1 MAAGPQAD
9 GGIDFIGRDEQ
20 EQVLEWP
27 AVLSLVEESD
37 AAWARGE
44 ASLFPTLREAVP
56 GGRRASCGS
65 WPARGVLGVK
75 VSGFFVANPQR
86 GLDSHQ
92 SVIVLLDGE
101 SGRTRAIVD
110 GNHVTWLR
118 TAMAGLA
125 ATCAL
130 ARPDA
135 RRVLIVGNGQQAEA
149 QARAHAWGLAEREPE
164 SDSVHAPRDDAAGS
178 KAARFAERLRAVGV
192 DTTPV
197 PDLESA
203 IRGIDIVITSTPSAD
218 AVLNG
223 EWVTPGT
230 HVNAIGADAPGK
242 RELDDVLLDRCVL
255 VADDRTQC
263 HLYGEGKNLA
273 AERLAA
279 VATLGEGLQG
289 QLQVARVRTRSRS
302 STALGSVSTTLRS
315 PQRRPGLR
323 ASGRS
328 RRVAGAGVPSR
339 GGWHVA
345 LRLDRCREIPA
356 ACLGAS
362 RLSARGQEMANL
374 TCSRA
379 HSSAGERPL
388 HTRERRL
395 SQPLP
400 ASPDRMAMR
409 FQTEV
414 LDLLR
419 PHGAGVVT
427 KNRPNRSSW

>member
-1 MAAGPQAD
+1 M
-9 GGIDFIGRDEQ
+9 
-20 EQVLEWP
+20 
-27 AVLSLVEESD
+27 
-37 AAWARGE
+37 
-44 ASLFPTLREAVP
+44 
-56 GGRRASCGS
+56 
-65 WPARGVLGVK
+65 
-75 VSGFFVANPQR
+75 
-86 GLDSHQ
+86 
-92 SVIVLLDGE
+92 
-101 SGRTRAIVD
+101 D

-164 SDSVHAPRDDAAGS
+164 LLVHAPRDDAAGS

-279 VATLGEGLQG
+279 VATLGDVLAGTTPGCTCADEITVFDSTGIGLHDAA
-289 QLQVARVRTRSRS
+289 VAAEAARL
-302 STALGSVSTTLRS
+302 A
-315 PQRRPGLR
+315 GL
-323 ASGRS
+323 GRS

-339 GGWHVA
+339 GGGTSPSA
-345 LRLDRCREIPA
+345 STA
-356 ACLGAS
+356 AG
-362 RLSARGQEMANL
+362 R
-374 TCSRA
+374 
-379 HSSAGERPL
+379 
-388 HTRERRL
+388 
-395 SQPLP
+395 SQPP
-400 ASPDRMAMR
+400 ALALQDSRRAAEKWL
-409 FQTEV
+409 T
-414 LDLLR
+414 
-419 PHGAGVVT
+419 
-427 KNRPNRSSW
+427 